1 MHAFPV
7 EVSYNLLIAASEEF
21 AVSTVRGITGVCEP
35 GARAIATVFLRGCGL
50 ALIGSLLAFA
60 IRKTEG
66 IRGEFM
72 VLLTTHFLGLICQS
86 IN

>member
-35 GARAIATVFLRGCGL
+35 GARAIATVLCEAVG
-50 ALIGSLLAFA
+50 
-60 IRKTEG
+60 
-66 IRGEFM
+66 
-72 VLLTTHFLGLICQS
+72 
-86 IN
+86 